1 MLDEISNSLN
11 QIISNTQTNLPIL
24 IKIMAVIWGIY
35 FINLL
40 IFHQRLLYLGIIP
53 RRLIG
58 LPGILFAP
66 LLHAN
71 FNHLFFN
78 SIPLLVLSD
87 FILIDGFIY
96 YLIVTLIITLGSGLL
111 IWLFA
116 KPGIHIGASSLI
128 TGYWALLVM
137 NIYSHGS
144 VTAVILGIIS
154 VYYFAGIFYGIFP
167 GKRGVS
173 WEGHLFGLLTGFVT
187 GYFLPYII
195 DFLMRLSI
203 TVLGKG

>member
-1 MLDEISNSLN
+1 MLNEISNSFN
-11 QIISNTQTNLPIL
+11 QIITNTQTNLPIL
-24 IKIMAVIWGIY
+24 ITIMVVVWGIF

-40 IFHQRLLYLGIIP
+40 FFQQRLLYLGIIP

-58 LPGILFAP
+58 IPGILFSP

-111 IWLFA
+111 TWLFA

-128 TGYWALLVM
+128 TGYWALLVV
-137 NIYSHGS
+137 NIYSHES
-144 VTAVILGIIS
+144 VTAVILGVIS
-154 VYYFAGIFYGIFP
+154 VYYFAGIFFGIFP
-167 GKRGVS
+167 SKRGVS
-173 WEGHLFGLLTGFVT
+173 WEGHLFGLITGFAT
-187 GYFLPYII
+187 AYFLPYIVDLI
-195 DFLMRLSI
+195 MRLSI
-203 TVLGKG
+203 TFLGKS